1 MRLCLLGLC
10 LLLCLPAA
18 AEQRVEQD
26 GFIVHYA
33 AIRTTDLTPEVA
45 RQFNVRRRGKQALL
59 VLNAQRVEDSGTVV
73 PIAATATGRVTSLLG
88 HLQKLD
94 LRPVQEGPVHYVLA
108 EFETLNREYLTVDVQ
123 LTPQGAARPIRIK
136 FQQQFYND

>member
-1 MRLCLLGLC
+1 MTHRVLLC
-10 LLLCLPAA
+10 LLLFCLPAA

-26 GFIVHYA
+26 GYIVHYA
-33 AIRTTDLTPEVA
+33 ALRTTDLTPEVA
-45 RQFNVRRRGKQALL
+45 RQFDVRRRGKQALL
-59 VLNAQRVEDSGTVV
+59 VLNAQRLEGGRAV
-73 PIAATATGRVTSLLG
+73 PVPATATGRVTSLLG

-123 LTPQGAARPIRIK
+123 LTPAGAARPIQIK
-136 FQQQFYND
+136 FQQQFFND

>member
-1 MRLCLLGLC
+1 MRLSLLALC

-59 VLNAQRVEDSGTVV
+59 VLNAQRVEDGAAV
-73 PIAATATGRVTSLLG
+73 PVAATATGRVTSLLG

-123 LTPQGAARPIRIK
+123 LTPQGATRPIRVK